1 MGDPAGRESRLRS
14 TPEQRLE
21 RLAANFARIASCVD
35 ANTSDAEL
43 SAILEETEILCEGS
57 AIGHSAQTQLL
68 RNLKTALGTWR
79 QVWPRLGSQ
88 REFRLAVAR
97 EAALWSKR
105 MRAMKDARAPDTESG
120 RRP

>member
-1 MGDPAGRESRLRS
+1 MGESDARGQWLRNPP
-14 TPEQRLE
+14 PERLE
-21 RLAANFARIASCVD
+21 RLATHFARIASCVD
-35 ANTSDAEL
+35 ANTSDDDV
-43 SAILEETEILCEGS
+43 SAILEETETFCEGLAADRS
-57 AIGHSAQTQLL
+57 DETQLL

-97 EAALWSKR
+97 EAAQWSKR
-105 MRAMKDARAPDTESG
+105 LRAMTGARAPDTERG